1 MSIARNCKEC
11 NKSIDMTLEN
21 IEDIIYFDKK
31 YYHLNCFI
39 QICERKSQSKRCSKK
54 WAEAL
59 SNLNDIKKNSKELI
73 SNAIYKDLIYEFML
87 KNYDLKVIPNVV
99 FQKLD
104 AFYSGQFKG
113 LSQPIKPEELY
124 EMWTTKMN
132 YLNKV
137 NIRNMQLGKSI
148 TGSSRIKYDLSILL
162 NKYDDYLVWKEKQK
176 TNKEVKKQL
185 EENIVKET
193 KIKKAIANI
202 RPTTTSERE
211 EEMDDI
217 LDDIFG

>member
-1 MSIARNCKEC
+1 MSITRKCKEC
-11 NKSIDMTLEN
+11 NKDIDMTLEN
-21 IEDIIYFDKK
+21 IENIIYFDKK
-31 YYHLNCFI
+31 YYHLECFI
-39 QICERKSQSKRCSKK
+39 QMCEKKSQSKRCSKK

-59 SNLNDIKKNSKELI
+59 LDLDGIKRDSKEFI
-73 SNAIYKDLIYEFML
+73 SNVIYKDLIYDFML
-87 KNYDLKVIPNVV
+87 KNYDLKVIPNIV

-124 EMWTTKMN
+124 EMWITKMN

-137 NIRNMQLGKSI
+137 NVRNMQLGKSI
-148 TGSSRIKYDLSILL
+148 EGGSRIKYDLSILL
-162 NKYDDYLVWKEKQK
+162 NKYDDYLSWKKKQK

-185 EENIVKET
+185 EKDIVKET
-193 KIKKAIANI
+193 KIKKAITNI
-202 RPTTTSERE
+202 HPTNISKE
-211 EEMDDI
+211 EDMDDI

>member
-1 MSIARNCKEC
+1 MSATRKCNEC
-11 NKSIDMTLEN
+11 GKNINMTLED
-21 IEDIIYFDKK
+21 IDSIIYFDKK
-31 YYHLNCFI
+31 YYHLECFV
-39 QICERKSQSKRCSKK
+39 QMCERKSQNKRCSKK

-59 SNLNDIKKNSKELI
+59 LNLNDIKKHSKEFI
-73 SNAIYKDLIYEFML
+73 SDVIYKDLIYEFML
-87 KNYDLKVIPNVV
+87 ENYDLKVIPNVV

-137 NIRNMQLGKSI
+137 NVHNIQLGKNI
-148 TGSSRIKYDLSILL
+148 EGGSRIKYDLSILL
-162 NKYDDYLVWKEKQK
+162 NKYDDYLAWKERQK
-176 TNKEVKKQL
+176 VNKEVKKQL
-185 EENIVKET
+185 EEDIVKET

-202 RPTTTSERE
+202 RPVVDDE
-211 EEMDDI
+211 EEDMDDI
-217 LDDIFG
+217 LNDIFG